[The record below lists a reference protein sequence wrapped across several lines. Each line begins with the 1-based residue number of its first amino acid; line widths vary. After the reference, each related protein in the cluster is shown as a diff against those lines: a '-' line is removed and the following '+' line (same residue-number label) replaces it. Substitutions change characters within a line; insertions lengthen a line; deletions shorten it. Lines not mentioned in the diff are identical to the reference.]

1 MTEFARRPGIALTGD
16 LDSAD
21 SVVVQ
26 RTLRFDR
33 APYRGASVIVDDQRK
48 CRPSLATT
56 VWRGFG
62 YDVRSKLNARRLLA
76 ITGIIGDSGRLAG
89 SLTQLNLIVSILLT

>member
-1 MTEFARRPGIALTGD
+1 LAESVREPGIALTGD

-33 APYRGASVIVDDQRK
+33 APYRGAGVIVDDQRK
-48 CRPSLATT
+48 YHPSLAPT
-56 VWRGFG
+56 VWSGSG
-62 YDVRSKLNARRLLA
+62 YDVRAVHARRLLA
-76 ITGIIGDSGRLAG
+76 ITGEIGESGTLAG
-89 SLTQLNLIVSILLT
+89 SLTLLNLIVSTLFT